1 MTFGLDIEDSRMS
14 IPQNTLG
21 LQDNGGRRLNID
33 RRQFSY
39 TNHIPDRRS
48 SKDRRSS
55 MDRRSVREQ
64 RSGQDRRAVFAAAFV
79 T

>member
-1 MTFGLDIEDSRMS
+1 MS

-39 TNHIPDRRS
+39 TSHIPDRRS

-55 MDRRSVREQ
+55 MDRRSAREQ
-64 RSGQDRRAVFAAAFV
+64 RSGQDRRATFAAASISW
-79 T
+79 